1 MEESSQGHYTG
12 IYNGL
17 YRLGSLFGMLFG
29 GIFASL
35 MGFQSMTLV
44 FVLLT
49 LLGVIFY
56 VSLDEIEKGEEGQVY
71 QVIKQ
76 RWLTRDVV
84 KVLMTGM
91 LIALVIQ
98 GLFASTLSHVI
109 EARSSW

>member
-1 MEESSQGHYTG
+1 MRMSGMRLIAEMEESSQGHYTG

-44 FVLLT
+44 FGLLT

-56 VSLDEIEKGEEGQVY
+56 VFWMRLKREKRGRC
-71 QVIKQ
+71 IKSSN
-76 RWLTRDVV
+76 RGGLH
-84 KVLMTGM
+84 GM
-91 LIALVIQ
+91 L
-98 GLFASTLSHVI
+98 
-109 EARSSW
+109 